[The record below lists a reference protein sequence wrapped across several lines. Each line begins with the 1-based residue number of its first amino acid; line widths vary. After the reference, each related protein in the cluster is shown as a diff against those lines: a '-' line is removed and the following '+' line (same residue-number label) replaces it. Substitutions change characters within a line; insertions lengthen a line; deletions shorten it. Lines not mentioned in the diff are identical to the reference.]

1 MSNIT
6 NNDRLTVVALKDG
19 SKNSVDQNNA
29 ATVIESIDKILA
41 GDASEIQNLKT
52 IVNALPASMLKT
64 VCSRMTQE

>member
-1 MSNIT
+1 MANIT

-29 ATVIESIDKILA
+29 ATVIASIDKILA

-52 IVNALPASMLKT
+52 IVNALPVSMLKT